1 MRGAARRGVA
11 AMGAAALLLSACA
24 TPGGPGP
31 SPGPTVDT
39 SLVGRV
45 LTNDD
50 PVGLLYQPLP
60 DGRPRR
66 MSLPEDVDF
75 APFAVPAGDGAIVLA
90 YFEDRGRLYRLRP
103 GEDPR
108 PILPEIR
115 DPVALAATESGVVVG
130 DCARKVLVLA
140 DLDGVGRREVGG
152 GCVGAVSPDG
162 TLAAYAAGGR
172 VWRAPVDGSSPPVEL
187 FSLTDVPGLDRA
199 VPRRGRDVFE
209 MTWGEPGLAL
219 TVGTG
224 ETAAVVVATVTGR
237 LSMIPTLGATF
248 VTFLRWQ
255 PGGRLLALATGQT
268 GGEGFLRAYDP
279 DEDRLRTIG
288 LHPRGFAVG
297 GLGPGRGVDPGCLR
311 GLDLRARTRLLA
323 AHRPG
328 GPPGRADPGTGG
340 VIYGWVP

>member
-1 MRGAARRGVA
+1 MRGAARCGVA
-11 AMGAAALLLSACA
+11 AMGAALLALSACA
-24 TPGGPGP
+24 ESSGPGP
-31 SPGPTVDT
+31 SPGPTVDS

-50 PVGLLYQPLP
+50 PNGLMYQPLP
-60 DGRPRR
+60 GGEPRR
-66 MSLPEDVDF
+66 MAFPEDVDF

-103 GEDPR
+103 GEDAR

-140 DLDGVGRREVGG
+140 DLDGGGRREVGG

-172 VWRAPVDGSSPPVEL
+172 VWRAPVDGSSAPVEL
-187 FSLTDVPGLDRA
+187 FSLSDVPGLDGTI
-199 VPRRGRDVFE
+199 PRRGRDIFE

-224 ETAAVVVATVTGR
+224 EAVAVVVATVTGR
-237 LSMIPTLGATF
+237 LSVIPTLGATF

-255 PGGRLLALATGQT
+255 PAGRLLAVATGRT
-268 GGEGFLRAYDP
+268 GGEGFLRVYDP

-288 LHPRGFAVG
+288 LHPRGFVSAAWAPDGESILAVSG
-297 GLGPGRGVDPGCLR
+297 ASIFGHGLGYWLHIDLEGRQLG
-311 GLDLRARTRLLA
+311 RTR
-323 AHRPG
+323 
-328 GPPGRADPGTGG
+328 GTGA